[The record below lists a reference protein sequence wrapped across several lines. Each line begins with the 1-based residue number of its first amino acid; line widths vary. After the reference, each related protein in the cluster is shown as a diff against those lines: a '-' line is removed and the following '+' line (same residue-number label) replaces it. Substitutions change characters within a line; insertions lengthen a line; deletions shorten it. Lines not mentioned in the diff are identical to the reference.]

1 MFFGLQTF
9 PVEYDFVVY
18 AIPFFIGLIVL
29 EVYLTTKMH
38 KDSYIFIDAASSI
51 GMGLGS
57 MIINLLMKAVAF
69 TFYLFLYEYRLFDL
83 GWHWWVFVL
92 LFFAD
97 DFTFYWHHRLSH
109 EVRVLWSCHV
119 NHHSSVKYTLATAL
133 RQSWGEQFYKYIW
146 WAWLPLVGFHPIQ
159 ILMMISIS
167 LVYQFWIHTEL
178 IYKFPAFI
186 EFIFNTPSHHRVHH
200 ASNIRYLDKN
210 HGGILIIWDR
220 LFGTFSEELETE
232 KPIYGIT
239 SNINTYNLFKIAS
252 HEFIA
257 ILHDVRRAN
266 NWSDK
271 IKYFFYPPGWSH
283 DGNDMRAKTLRSK
296 MGLK

>member
-1 MFFGLQTF
+1 MLGFQSF
-9 PVEYDFVVY
+9 PIEYDIVVY
-18 AIPFFIGLIVL
+18 AIPFFILLIAI
-29 EVYLTTKMH
+29 EVYLSIKMH

-57 MIINLLMKAVAF
+57 VFINILMKAVAF
-69 TFYLFLYEYRLFDL
+69 TFYLFLYKYRLFDL

-109 EVRVLWSCHV
+109 EIRLLWSCHV

-146 WAWLPLVGFHPIQ
+146 WAWLPLLGFHPIQ
-159 ILMMISIS
+159 ILMMMSIS

-178 IYKFPAFI
+178 IHKLPSII
-186 EFIFNTPSHHRVHH
+186 EFVFNTPSHHRVHH
-200 ASNIRYLDKN
+200 ASNVRYLDKN
-210 HGGILIIWDR
+210 HAGILIIWDR
-220 LFGTFSEELETE
+220 IFGTFAEELDTE

-239 SNINTYNLFKIAS
+239 TNIQTYNLFKIAS
-252 HEFIA
+252 HEFVA
-257 ILHDVRRAN
+257 ILHDVKSAP
-266 NWSDK
+266 NWKDK
-271 IKYFFYPPGWSH
+271 IKYLVYPPGWSH
-283 DGNDMRAKTLRSK
+283 NGKDLRAKTLRK
-296 MGLK
+296 AIGLK